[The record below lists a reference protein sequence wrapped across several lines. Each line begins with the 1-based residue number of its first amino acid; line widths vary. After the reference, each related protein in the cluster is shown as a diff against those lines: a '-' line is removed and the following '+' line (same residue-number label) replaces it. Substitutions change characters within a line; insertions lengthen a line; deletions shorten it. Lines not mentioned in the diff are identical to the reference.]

1 MNYGDV
7 INNVVIRTKRSDKV
21 DVIAQSINKAVA
33 DFCRMKKF
41 GRDLAY
47 QEWPVPPANQG
58 AKLLHVPWSDIS
70 YPVREFELVRGI
82 NDSCGLE
89 RIASNQT
96 LMRGRAAEGTYY
108 ESGAGLHLS
117 LRVPTDVIVLS
128 YYHLPP
134 RLVDAS
140 DENWVTHAIPDE
152 LIERAS
158 AILFRTIG
166 EDKESDRIMQLSM
179 LAYERASRDIT

>member
-7 INNVVIRTKRSDKV
+7 INNVVTRTKRGDKV
-21 DVIAQSINKAVA
+21 DVISQAVNKSVA

-41 GRDLAY
+41 GKDLAY
-47 QEWPVPPANQG
+47 EEWAVPAADQG
-58 AKLLHVPWSDIS
+58 SKLLHVAWSDLT
-70 YPVREFELVRGI
+70 YTVRAFELIRGI

-89 RIASNQT
+89 LVASNQT
-96 LMRGRAAEGTYY
+96 LVRGRVVEGTYY

-117 LRVPTDVIVLS
+117 LQIPTDVIILS

-134 RLVDAS
+134 RLSVATDT
-140 DENWVTHAIPDE
+140 NWVTEAIPDE

-166 EDKESDRIMQLSM
+166 SDSEADRLMQMSLMS
-179 LAYERASRDIT
+179 YERAMRDLT